1 MQHTQNTLNAAG
13 LSPRPPAT
21 VGAFTTG
28 TVNAFTPGTVG
39 TFAERAAP
47 IASRATPPTLI
58 GIWRLG
64 QLLCAGAHSRLF
76 EAQPADAAGSPR
88 YDYVLRTVP
97 IARESREASIAQL
110 TRFANA
116 ATTTSHPN
124 LIVVL
129 ESSLHS
135 AQPFLIMPRLAG
147 ATLADLLRAS
157 TPQPLPI
164 VLWMV
169 RQAAQGLAAL
179 HLASWFHGDVK
190 PENLYVGLHGH
201 LTVLDLGFA
210 RQMGTRMNQEFLGTP
225 QYAAPEFLDDREA
238 TASAAADVFALG
250 RVLLKLLAW
259 TGPTV
264 KNLESLDAVAELIS
278 EMIAKDSA
286 DRPSA
291 KDVAARLLRL
301 EIETLGE
308 HIQPESPPLRRAA

>member
-1 MQHTQNTLNAAG
+1 MQPTQNTLNAAG
-13 LSPRPPAT
+13 LSPR
-21 VGAFTTG
+21 
-28 TVNAFTPGTVG
+28 TPGSASV
-39 TFAERAAP
+39 FAELAAP
-47 IASRATPPTLI
+47 MASRATPPTLM

-64 QLLCAGAHSRLF
+64 EVLYAGAHSRLF

-97 IARESREASIAQL
+97 LARENRDASSAQL

-116 ATTTSHPN
+116 ATATSHPN

-129 ESSLHS
+129 DSSLHS
-135 AQPFLIMPRLAG
+135 VQPFLIMPRLTG
-147 ATLADLLRAS
+147 STLADLLRAS
-157 TPQPLPI
+157 TPQPLPV
-164 VLWMV
+164 VLWMA

-179 HLASWFHGDVK
+179 HLASWLHGDVK
-190 PENLYVGLHGH
+190 PENLYVGMHGH

-210 RQMGTRMNQEFLGTP
+210 RQLGTRMHQEFLGTP
-225 QYAAPEFLDDREA
+225 PYAAPELLDDRDA

-278 EMIAKDSA
+278 EMIAKHPA
-286 DRPSA
+286 DRPTA
-291 KDVAARLLRL
+291 KDVASRLLRL